1 VRGVFERLHLLLE
14 VDLERLRQLEVL
26 LQSRARLIAILK
38 GRIPLLIVRFDKFE
52 NINKAGKTDTSNLM
66 LKSKKLLRQKSYFL
80 S

>member
-38 GRIPLLIVRFDKFE
+38 GRIHLLIVRFDKFE